1 MKIERISGVIL
12 AGGKN
17 LRFPFLKGFIK
28 LGKSTIIEKNLS
40 LLKELFDEVF
50 ISANIPDVY
59 FYLGAPIIGDV
70 LPSLGPM
77 SGIYSALIN
86 TKSECAFVIACD
98 MPFAKD
104 DLILFICKKHD
115 EISRSKSVDATIPIY
130 NGEPQPLFGVY
141 CKKVLPYFECCVL
154 NDKTSM
160 RRLLNEI
167 NVYFI
172 DESDIMTIDP
182 DGRSFV
188 NINTIEDY
196 VSATGNSAIER
207 QFEIRK

>member
-1 MKIERISGVIL
+1 MKIELISGVVL
-12 AGGKN
+12 AGGEN
-17 LRFPFLKGFIK
+17 IRFPFLKGFIK
-28 LGKSTIIEKNLS
+28 LGKSTIIEKNLF

-59 FYLGAPIIGDV
+59 FYLGAQMVGDV
-70 LPSLGPM
+70 LPSRGPM

-98 MPFAKD
+98 MPFLKK
-104 DLILFICKKHD
+104 DLIVFICKKHD
-115 EISRSKSVDATIPIY
+115 EISRSKSVDATIPIC
-130 NGEPQPLFGVY
+130 NGKPQPLLGIY
-141 CKKVLPYFECCVL
+141 CKTVLPYFERCVR

-160 RRLLNEI
+160 KRLLSEI
-167 NVYFI
+167 NTYFI

-182 DGRSFV
+182 DCRSFF

-196 VSATGNSAIER
+196 ER
-207 QFEIRK
+207 ILMAHG